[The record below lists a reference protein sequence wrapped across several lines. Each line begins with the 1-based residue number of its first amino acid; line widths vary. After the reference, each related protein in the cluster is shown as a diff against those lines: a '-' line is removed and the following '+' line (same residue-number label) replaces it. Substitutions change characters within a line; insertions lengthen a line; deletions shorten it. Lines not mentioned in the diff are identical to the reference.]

1 MQKWKYFEKQCT
13 KYLQEEFGE
22 FAEFDC
28 EGGSDSTVSDILVK
42 PRKTAPF
49 CIEVKLPTAQCGQ
62 FVLFPDMELG
72 EFIYSGKNK
81 TNCNE
86 YAKQIIKFMNTKFEV
101 FKNAGTKGGI
111 IEFPKS
117 DKIFFDWIKTLYKE
131 KEVKFIITHN
141 NIILPLEK
149 INNYFL
155 VTAHYRIKKSGSGD
169 VGKRKINKVKEYI
182 LRKDYSISSIE
193 QKDSKLFVVSEKNID
208 KEKFVFENDNYMFA
222 QRGNMYEIRKLS
234 NTNHANVIF
243 LIKLKNDIDEGL
255 TKEEFIKYLIK

>member
-1 MQKWKYFEKQCT
+1 MANWRKLEKKCT
-13 KYLQEEFGE
+13 KYLQKEFGE
-22 FAEFDC
+22 FAEFVC
-28 EGGSDSTVSDILVK
+28 EGSSDSTKPDISVK

-49 CIEVKLPTAQCGQ
+49 CIEVKSQTAQCGQ

-86 YAKQIIKFMNTKFEV
+86 YAKQIIKFMNIKFEV
-101 FKNAGTKGGI
+101 FKNVDTKGEV
-111 IEFPKS
+111 IEFPEY
-117 DKIFFDWIKTLYKE
+117 DKIFFDWIKAIYQDKN
-131 KEVKFIITHN
+131 VKFIMTRN

-149 INNYFL
+149 INNYFF

-169 VGKRKINKVKEYI
+169 VGKRKIDKVKEYI
-182 LRKDYSISSIE
+182 LKNYSILSIE
-193 QKDSKLFVVSEKNID
+193 EKNSKLFVVSKKNID
-208 KEKFVFENDNYMFA
+208 KEKFVFDDYNYMFA
-222 QRGNMYEIRKLS
+222 QRGNMYEVRKLS

-243 LIKLKNDIDEGL
+243 SIKLKNDIDEGL